1 MEVSFQ
7 TFGIEQNLNAWKLL
21 KKYSGHKSTMEEI
34 LSNIGV
40 LVATGNEQSYF
51 FSLKR
56 KCKRVANRL
65 TRICNLNRS
74 LSITEEK
81 NPHLKL
87 RKGRVSTAL
96 SGQDLFANMAA
107 AKLTKKFYLE
117 IGACYPIKINNT
129 YILEKYFDW
138 QGSSI
143 EIDED
148 LVKVFNFERKNDCV
162 CKDATLLD
170 YSDFLSSNGFP
181 NDIGYLSIDIDPAF
195 QSLNVLSRIPFTKY
209 RFAAIT
215 FEHDA
220 YLSRGKIR
228 KVQRQ
233 LLKHY
238 GYELLVKDVK
248 AFNVDKYEDWWIHP
262 DLVSIDIRDEIQEF
276 FK

>member
-7 TFGIEQNLNAWKLL
+7 TFRIERDLNAQKLL
-21 KKYSGHKSTMEEI
+21 KKYSGHKSRMEDI

-56 KCKRVANRL
+56 KCQRVANRF
-65 TRICNLNRS
+65 RRVCNLNKS
-74 LSITEEK
+74 QSITEEK

-87 RKGRVSTAL
+87 RKGLVSTAL

-138 QGSSI
+138 QGRSI
-143 EIDED
+143 EIDEE
-148 LVKVFNFERKNDCV
+148 LVKIFNFERKNACV
-162 CKDATLLD
+162 CKDATLLN
-170 YSDFLSSNGFP
+170 YSDFLSINGFP
-181 NDIGYLSIDIDPAF
+181 IDIGYLSIDIDPAF
-195 QSLNVLSRIPFTKY
+195 QSLNVLSRIPFAKY

-233 LLKHY
+233 LLRHY

-248 AFNVDKYEDWWIHP
+248 AYNVDKYEDWWIHP
-262 DLVSIDIRDEIQEF
+262 DLVSTDIRAEIKEF